1 MGQRS
6 VSRLSGCR
14 RQLHSRGRLRHT
26 RNSIGAK
33 DGPVVAEFFPAAA
46 AGTMGAQLD
55 AGARDDFLDGNQ
67 VPDAPGNHQ
76 SRQQIYFTSSVGT
89 LVGAAAA
96 GDAKDPGV
104 GSRGRTHLHTPKA
117 RAGINDEIV
126 TSVVTPWAGDSEA
139 ALGGLLQKAHLYPL
153 TETLG
158 RVVEWHG
165 VSGKRVI
172 WLSGFGMTRRSKQSR
187 TFFFPTETKSH

>member
-33 DGPVVAEFFPAAA
+33 DGPVVAEFFPTAA
-46 AGTMGAQLD
+46 AGTMGTQLD

-76 SRQQIYFTSSVGT
+76 SRQQIYFTSSVGA
-89 LVGAAAA
+89 LVSTAAG
-96 GDAKDPGV
+96 GDAKDTGV
-104 GSRGRTHLHTPKA
+104 ELSGRTHLHAPQA
-117 RAGINDEIV
+117 RAGIHDEIV
-126 TSVVTPWAGDSEA
+126 TSVVAPWAGDSEA
-139 ALGGLLQKAHLYPL
+139 ALSGLL
-153 TETLG
+153 
-158 RVVEWHG
+158 
-165 VSGKRVI
+165 
-172 WLSGFGMTRRSKQSR
+172 
-187 TFFFPTETKSH
+187 